1 MADQIISRLLLG
13 LDTREFR
20 NGIRQADKELK
31 SWSNG
36 VGKIGD
42 MLGAAFA
49 VGVIADFTMEAVKL
63 GDQLNAAA
71 AGFERFGNAADMQ
84 ALRDATGGM
93 VSDVKLMQQAIQAGN
108 FGIPIEELGNLF
120 AFAQQR
126 AKETGQEV
134 DYLTNSIVTGIGK
147 KSPLILDNLGI
158 SAVALREKLGGVSA
172 ETATIA
178 DVTKAVGQIA
188 TEELG
193 KMGPPIDDATKKARQ
208 LT

>member
-20 NGIRQADKELK
+20 NGIRQADRELK
-31 SWSNG
+31 DWSKGIN
-36 VGKIGD
+36 KIGE
-42 MLGAAFA
+42 LIGAAFA

-71 AGFERFGNAADMQ
+71 KGFERFGNAADLE
-84 ALRDATGGM
+84 ALREATGGM

-134 DYLTNSIVTGIGK
+134 DYLTQSIVTGIGR
-147 KSPLILDNLGI
+147 I
-158 SAVALREKLGGVSA
+158 S
-172 ETATIA
+172 
-178 DVTKAVGQIA
+178 
-188 TEELG
+188 
-193 KMGPPIDDATKKARQ
+193 
-208 LT
+208 